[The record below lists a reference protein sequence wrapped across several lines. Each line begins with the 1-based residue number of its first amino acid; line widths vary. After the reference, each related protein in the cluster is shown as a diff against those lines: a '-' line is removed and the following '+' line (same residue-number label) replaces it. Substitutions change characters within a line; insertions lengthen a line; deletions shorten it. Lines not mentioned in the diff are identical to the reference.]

1 VVDSQQSR
9 APASDSAEEVERFRP
24 TSGRFTGIVLL
35 TSSLVVVVLALVR
48 PDDVIPEVG
57 VGAVLVALVAW
68 TVALRPRVS
77 LVGDQLE
84 LRGAIDNVE
93 IPLAAIEELS
103 VRQML
108 ALRAGDKRYTSPAV
122 GRTRRQ
128 LVKAKNEPEQVAD
141 PDSDPHSR
149 VAAPS
154 YAQFVEERI
163 RQRMDDARAAA
174 GIRRGSPEQVAL
186 GAGVRRRLAWPEIV
200 GLVAAASA
208 FVLVLLP

>member
-1 VVDSQQSR
+1 MV
-9 APASDSAEEVERFRP
+9 
-24 TSGRFTGIVLL
+24 G
-35 TSSLVVVVLALVR
+35 LALAR
-48 PDDVIPEVG
+48 PDDVIAEVG
-57 VGAVLVALVAW
+57 VGAVLVALLAW
-68 TVALRPRVS
+68 TVTLRPRVS
-77 LVGDQLE
+77 LVGERLE
-84 LRGAIDNVE
+84 LRGVVDTVE

-108 ALRAGDKRYTSPAV
+108 ALRAGDKRYTSTAV

-128 LVKAKNEPEQVAD
+128 LVKAKNEPDQVPD
-141 PDSDPHSR
+141 PDTDPHSR

-186 GAGVRRRLAWPEIV
+186 GADVRRRLAWPEIV
-200 GLVAAASA
+200 GLVVAAVA
-208 FVLVLLP
+208 FVVVVAA